1 MNPMDFL
8 SAMIFGGDGGSS
20 NVEDLSTSGGASD
33 SGKVLAVN
41 SNGNIEPVNLSVG
54 QGTVAVDKSLS
65 VSGAAADAKSVGD
78 AITLTSAEKTSLIGL
93 LN

>member
-1 MNPMDFL
+1 MNPNDVL
-8 SAMIFGGDGGSS
+8 AAIVFGGDGGSS
-20 NVEDLSTSGGASD
+20 NVEDLSTSGGTSD

-41 SNGNIEPVNLSVG
+41 SSGKIEPVNLSVG
-54 QGTVAVDKSLS
+54 QGTIGLDTNLS
-65 VSGAAADAKSVGD
+65 VSGAAADSKAVGD

>member
-1 MNPMDFL
+1 MNPMEFL
-8 SAMIFGGDGGSS
+8 GAMIFGGDGGSS

-54 QGTVAVDKSLS
+54 QGTIGLDTNLS
-65 VSGAAADAKSVGD
+65 VGGAAADSKAVGD